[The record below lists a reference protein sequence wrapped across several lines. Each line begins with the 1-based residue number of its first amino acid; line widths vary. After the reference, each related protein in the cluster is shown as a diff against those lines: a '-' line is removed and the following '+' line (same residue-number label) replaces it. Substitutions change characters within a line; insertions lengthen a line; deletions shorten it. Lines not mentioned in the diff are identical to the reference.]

1 MKKYELFDRLDKL
14 FEGQSHEEIKEI
26 IEDLRDN
33 GMLYQYEHERV
44 DKVYLCE
51 ACERYSYYH
60 DQKYAEEEET
70 FRDHYHDEECIV
82 HRTVYY
88 RVCPLC
94 GAKTRIGTGEITKT
108 EWI

>member
-14 FEGQSHEEIKEI
+14 FKGLSHDEIKEI

-44 DKVYLCE
+44 DKTFLCE
-51 ACERYSYYH
+51 KCKRYSYYH
-60 DQKYAEEEET
+60 EQKYVEEEVT

-82 HRTVYY
+82 HKLVKY
-88 RVCPLC
+88 RVCPYC
-94 GAKTRIGTGEITKT
+94 GDKTKIGNGKITKT